1 MNPFTDNGTIF
12 EHQLDYWTP
21 EHQHATFPRLTT
33 LDNANL
39 NNRQISTL
47 NVKDADFL
55 RLKTLEVAYDLP
67 TKMIQKIHLKG
78 LRLFLSG
85 TNLITWTKYK
95 WVDPEAP
102 SLAAP
107 LTRNM
112 SIGCSLKF

>member
-1 MNPFTDNGTIF
+1 M
-12 EHQLDYWTP
+12 
-21 EHQHATFPRLTT
+21 TF
-33 LDNANL
+33 
-39 NNRQISTL
+39 
-47 NVKDADFL
+47 
-55 RLKTLEVAYDLP
+55 P

-95 WVDPEAP
+95 WGDPEAP
-102 SLAAP
+102 SLTAP

>member
-1 MNPFTDNGTIF
+1 
-12 EHQLDYWTP
+12 
-21 EHQHATFPRLTT
+21 
-33 LDNANL
+33 
-39 NNRQISTL
+39 
-47 NVKDADFL
+47 
-55 RLKTLEVAYDLP
+55 
-67 TKMIQKIHLKG
+67 MIQKIHLKG

>member
-1 MNPFTDNGTIF
+1 M
-12 EHQLDYWTP
+12 
-21 EHQHATFPRLTT
+21 
-33 LDNANL
+33 
-39 NNRQISTL
+39 
-47 NVKDADFL
+47 KDADFL
-55 RLKTLEVAYDLP
+55 RLKTLEVSYDFP

-95 WVDPEAP
+95 WGDPEAP
-102 SLAAP
+102 SLTAP